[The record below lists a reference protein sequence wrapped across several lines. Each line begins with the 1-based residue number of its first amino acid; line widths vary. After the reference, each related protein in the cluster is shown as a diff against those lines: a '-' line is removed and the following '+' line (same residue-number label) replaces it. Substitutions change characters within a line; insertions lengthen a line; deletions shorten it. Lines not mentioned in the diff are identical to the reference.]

1 MDTIPDTLNDLLTR
15 FVLFVPRLIVA
26 LVIFVGAL
34 LTAGFI
40 GRLVQ
45 RLMRR
50 RDADE
55 EITLLMSR
63 LARWGVLVF
72 GCVVALQQIDFDL
85 TAFLTGLGILGFT
98 VGFAIQDVSK
108 NFVAGVLLLLQQPF
122 DIGDAIEVGSYAGT
136 VVTVDLRATEL
147 RTFDGKNVLI
157 PNADVF
163 TSAIVHFGRAS
174 RRRID
179 LSAGVAYGSDLE
191 MVKST
196 AVEAIS
202 SVAGVLA
209 DPAPNVVFVNLGPST
224 VDFTLYYWVDTRTIG
239 VFDAKD
245 AGVRL
250 IKRTFEEAGIEMP
263 YPIQTVHLRRD
274 NDVSPT
280 G

>member
-1 MDTIPDTLNDLLTR
+1 MNTITETLDQLLAR
-15 FVLFVPRLIVA
+15 FVLFAPRLMVT
-26 LVIFVGAL
+26 LVIFVLAL
-34 LTAGFI
+34 VTAGFVS
-40 GRLVQ
+40 RQVQ
-45 RLMRR
+45 RLMKRR
-50 RDADE
+50 NADE

-63 LARWGVLVF
+63 LTRWGVIVF

-85 TAFLTGLGILGFT
+85 TAFLTGLGVLGFT

-157 PNADVF
+157 PNADVY

-196 AVEAIS
+196 AVAAIS
-202 SVAGVLA
+202 GVEGVLP
-209 DPAPNVVFVNLGPST
+209 DPAPAVVFESFGSST
-224 VDFTLYYWVDTRTIG
+224 VDFRLYYWVDTQTIG
-239 VFDAKD
+239 VFEAKD
-245 AGVRL
+245 AGIRL
-250 IKRTFEEAGIEMP
+250 IKRAFEERGIEMP
-263 YPIQTVHLRRD
+263 YPIQTVHLLRD
-274 NDVSPT
+274 ADVSPV

>member
-1 MDTIPDTLNDLLTR
+1 MNTITETLDQLLAR
-15 FVLFVPRLIVA
+15 FVLFAPRLMVT
-26 LVIFVGAL
+26 LVIFVLAL
-34 LTAGFI
+34 VTAGFVS
-40 GRLVQ
+40 RQVQ
-45 RLMRR
+45 RLMKRR
-50 RDADE
+50 NADE

-63 LARWGVLVF
+63 LTRWGVIVF

-85 TAFLTGLGILGFT
+85 TAFLTGLGVLGFT

-157 PNADVF
+157 PNADVY

-196 AVEAIS
+196 AVAAIS
-202 SVAGVLA
+202 GVEGVLS
-209 DPAPNVVFVNLGPST
+209 DPAPAVVFESFGSST
-224 VDFTLYYWVDTRTIG
+224 VDFRLYYWVDTQTIG
-239 VFDAKD
+239 VFEAKD
-245 AGVRL
+245 AGIRL
-250 IKRTFEEAGIEMP
+250 IKRAFEERGIEMP
-263 YPIQTVHLRRD
+263 YPIQTVHLLRD
-274 NDVSPT
+274 ADVSPV